1 MRVVIA
7 TPLYPPDIAEPAP
20 YVKELAKRLR
30 NEHEVTIV
38 AYGRLPEKIQGVRI
52 IAVPK
57 DRPTVSRLFAFYRAL
72 RRAAKNADVVYAE
85 NGSSVELPVSLV
97 GKRLVLHMGDAAAH
111 EHANKSLIR
120 HVIERIAATHAAHV
134 VRDLPLPRPELLP
147 LEAFPQEAMDAYEAS
162 WDGHLRILAPLFH
175 E

>member
-20 YVKELAKRLR
+20 YVKELAKRLSK
-30 NEHEVTIV
+30 EHEVTVV
-38 AYGRLPEKIQGVRI
+38 AYGRLPETVPGVRI
-52 IAVPK
+52 VSVRK
-57 DRPTVSRLFAFYRAL
+57 DRPTLVRLFAYWRAL
-72 RRAAKNADVVYAE
+72 RRAARDADVVYAE

-97 GKRLVLHMGDAAAH
+97 GKRLILHMGDAAAH

-134 VRDLPLPRPELLP
+134 VRDLPLPRPEVLP
-147 LEAFPQEAMDAYEAS
+147 LEAFPQEAMDAYEQS
-162 WDGHLRILAPLFH
+162 WGAHLNILAPLFH